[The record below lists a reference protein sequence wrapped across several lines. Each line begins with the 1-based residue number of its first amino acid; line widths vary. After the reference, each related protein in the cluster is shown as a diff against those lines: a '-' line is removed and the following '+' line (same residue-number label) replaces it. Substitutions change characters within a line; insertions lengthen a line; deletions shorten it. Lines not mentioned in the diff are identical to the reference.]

1 MLTITSKRVKEVV
14 EKMCLSV
21 VVCFKGNSCLD
32 TDIDIVLRQ
41 LTVMTDR
48 WHIITLALPRL
59 DLNHNLIGLVGAQ
72 SVAVVLGQ
80 CPTLAHL
87 DLICNNIGAEGE
99 ERLVGVLGQC
109 AALAHLD
116 LCINRTGDAGTE
128 KLVGVLSY

>member
-48 WHIITLALPRL
+48 WHIITLALSHL
-59 DLNHNLIGLVGAQ
+59 DLSHNLIGLAGAQ
-72 SVAVVLGQ
+72 TLAVLGQ
-80 CPTLAHL
+80 CPALPHL
-87 DLICNNIGAEGE
+87 DLTHNKIG
-99 ERLVGVLGQC
+99 
-109 AALAHLD
+109 
-116 LCINRTGDAGTE
+116 TGGSESGSTGTVSSADSPRS
-128 KLVGVLSY
+128 LQQSDQ